1 MDSKKLL
8 CFLRQ
13 NLFHPSQ
20 VHSLVRLAVSY
31 NHNILLLV
39 VPLGAEESIPVY
51 FVYF

>member
-31 NHNILLLV
+31 NRNIPV
-39 VPLGAEESIPVY
+39 VPLEGEGSIPVY